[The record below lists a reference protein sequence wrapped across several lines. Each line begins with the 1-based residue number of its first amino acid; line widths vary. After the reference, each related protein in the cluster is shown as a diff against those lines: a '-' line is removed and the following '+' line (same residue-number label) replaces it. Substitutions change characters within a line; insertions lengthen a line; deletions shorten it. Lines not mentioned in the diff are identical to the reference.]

1 MRAHAMALAH
11 EDSMPNRQHPRVR
24 VNLPVEMRC
33 GAVLAIGNTEN
44 LSMGGM
50 LLATPVSLAPESDI
64 WLRFNLPSG
73 HSVRTR
79 GALVHRRSDG
89 RIGLSFRELSTP
101 DHLALGQALH
111 HLLGYARR
119 GERTARRIHLTL
131 RPVGAPE
138 SENELAET
146 VFLSQHGGLLVS
158 RAHFRLLERV
168 WITWPERQRSAPAR
182 IVYRRQSGPGGLAE
196 FGFTFYDVENFW
208 EL

>member
-1 MRAHAMALAH
+1 MRAHAAQHAI
-11 EDSMPNRQHPRVR
+11 EDPMPSRQHPRVR
-24 VNLPVEMRC
+24 VSLPVEMRC
-33 GAVLAIGNTEN
+33 GVVLAIGNTEN

-50 LLATPVSLAPESDI
+50 LLQAPITLDRESDV
-64 WLRFNLPSG
+64 WLRFNLPNG

-79 GALVHRRSDG
+79 GSVVHRRADG

-119 GERTARRIHLTL
+119 GQRIARRYHVTL

-138 SENELAET
+138 SQNELAET

-168 WITWPERQRSAPAR
+168 WVTWPERQRSAPAR
-182 IVYRRQSGPGGLAE
+182 IVYRRQAGPGGLAE
-196 FGFTFYDVENFW
+196 FGFTFYDVEDFW

>member
-1 MRAHAMALAH
+1 MERAPEL
-11 EDSMPNRQHPRVR
+11 PLPTRRHPRVR
-24 VNLPVEMRC
+24 VSLPVEMRC
-33 GAVLAIGNTEN
+33 GVVLAIGNTEN

-50 LLATPVSLAPESDI
+50 LLQTPVTFDRESDV
-64 WLRFNLPSG
+64 WLRFNLPNG

-79 GALVHRRSDG
+79 SAVVHRRSDG

-119 GERTARRIHLTL
+119 GERIARRIHVTL

-138 SENELAET
+138 TENELAET
-146 VFLSQHGGLLVS
+146 VYLSQHGGLLVS

-168 WITWPERQRSAPAR
+168 WISWPERQRSAPAR